1 MPTFFKKNTEN
12 ENPEFKN
19 SLLENVEITEQN
31 KNIETEVT
39 PENANHEGEIID
51 SIEYAKPTKRRFS
64 LGKIISV
71 ILILISVVFLSF
83 GGYFAYSL
91 ASTSQDSLGQG
102 ETQNIFEQAGR
113 LINSTLNP
121 NRRVELKGEKEGRTN
136 FLLIGRDVAA
146 GLTDTMMI
154 ASYYHSEKKVVT
166 VNIPRDTQAFDGY
179 ETQKINGVFNGGTS
193 REKDKAKKDIAG
205 AESLLG
211 VLSKEFNIPIHYWA
225 IINFD
230 GVKKIVDELG
240 GVEVNVKKDLTDCL
254 YPTDGYTGYIRPCP
268 SFKTGLQ
275 RMDGRTALIY
285 SRSRETSS
293 DFDRSERQSIV
304 VQGILAKIKSQN
316 IFENV
321 SKISAYL
328 NILGQNFKTSL
339 KLEEISSLNQ
349 ILKDFDTQNNFLRI
363 VWSTGNGFLCT
374 GPNPTASYTIN
385 YCGGAVIGKTQFSA
399 AREKAKTQIQNL
411 LQEAQ
416 SNQLFGA
423 QVVFVG
429 NQSSQTAKARDE
441 FVKAGFNNVD
451 LNNTYKEIS
460 AAKKGTTQNVTLYI
474 IEPNLK
480 VLYDGLSKKP
490 NVGGEVKTE
499 FPSTFKL
506 PSNFSDAKIIV
517 WVQ

>member
-1 MPTFFKKNTEN
+1 MPTFFKKTPETEN
-12 ENPEFKN
+12 TEFKN
-19 SLLENVEITEQN
+19 NLLEN
-31 KNIETEVT
+31 IETKEELIGSEET
-39 PENANHEGEIID
+39 PIVEKVEASEEISDTNTYI
-51 SIEYAKPTKRRFS
+51 KPTKKRLSF
-64 LGKIISV
+64 GKIVSLF
-71 ILILISVVFLSF
+71 LILISVVFLGF

-91 ASTSQDSLGQG
+91 ASTSQESLGQG
-102 ETQNIFEQAGR
+102 ENQNIFEQAGK
-113 LINSTLNP
+113 LFTSAISP
-121 NRRVELKGEKEGRTN
+121 NKRVELKGEKDGRTN

-179 ETQKINGVFNGGTS
+179 ETQKINGVFNGGSS
-193 REKDKAKKDIAG
+193 REKDKTKKDIAG
-205 AESLLG
+205 AELLSS

-240 GVEVNVKKDLTDCL
+240 GIEVTVKKDLTDCL

-268 SFKTGLQ
+268 SFKTGTQ
-275 RMDGRTALIY
+275 KMDGRTALIY

-339 KLEEISSLNQ
+339 KLEEIASLNQ

-385 YCGGAVIGKTQFSA
+385 YCGGAVIGKTQYSA

-416 SNQLFGA
+416 SNQLFDA
-423 QVVFVG
+423 QVVVVG
-429 NQSSQTAKARDE
+429 NASGQSAKARDE
-441 FVKAGFNNVD
+441 FTKAGFTNVS
-451 LNNTYKEIS
+451 LNNAYKEIT
-460 AAKKGTTQNVTLYI
+460 AAKKNTTQTATLYI

-480 VLYDGLSKKP
+480 NLYDGLSKKP
-490 NVGGEVKTE
+490 NVGEVKTE

-506 PSNFSDAKIIV
+506 PSNFVDAKIIV